1 MVLSN
6 TDLNL
11 KKRVSVVSVSKIDE
25 QLKLMFKNAI
35 KKAYDVEDVDV
46 EIMIPKEKQFGDYSS
61 NVAMK
66 LTKVLHDRPQNIAS
80 KIIENIDL
88 KEYGIKK
95 FDIVGPGFIN
105 IFVDENVI
113 ASLIATIIKSGSN
126 YGKSTYG
133 EGKSY
138 NVEFVSANP
147 TGDLHLGH
155 ARQAAL
161 GDSMCRLLAF
171 AGFKVAREYYI
182 NDLGNQIN
190 NLTLSVIARYNE
202 LLGLTWEFPENG
214 YRGKDII
221 GTAQVIIDEIG
232 DKYKGDTGE
241 EAFAY
246 FKKRSTEL
254 KLDAI
259 KKVLDDFRCHFD
271 IWTSEKENKDKGLTE
286 LALDR
291 LKAAGY
297 VYEADDA
304 TWLATTKFSD
314 DKDRVL
320 IKSDGDYTYFAPDI
334 GYHADKLNRGYDYL
348 VDLLGADH
356 HGYINRMKSSLQML
370 GYTADTLH
378 IEIVQMV
385 RLIKDGEELKMSKR
399 TGNGISIQELCEE
412 IGTDAVRYFFVARAA
427 SSHLDFDMDLATS
440 KSNDNPVYYAQY
452 AYARICSILNSAK
465 EQGFVMDENSTLINN
480 EKEIQLLK
488 QLNEFP
494 SLVVDSAISLAPS
507 KICNYIQKVAQLF
520 HGYYGECRVIDQDN
534 ISLSSQRL
542 ALLEATRIVL
552 QNAFN
557 LIAIECK
564 EKM

>member
-1 MVLSN
+1 M
-6 TDLNL
+6 
-11 KKRVSVVSVSKIDE
+11 SVKIDE
-25 QLKLMFKNAI
+25 QLKLMFKEAVKTAFDI
-35 KKAYDVEDVDV
+35 DDLEV

-66 LTKVLHDRPQNIAS
+66 LTKVLHDKPQNIAN
-80 KIIENIDL
+80 KIVESIDL
-88 KEYGIKK
+88 AKYGIKK

-113 ASLIATIIKSGSN
+113 ASLIAAIIKAGKN
-126 YGKSTYG
+126 YGRSDYG
-133 EGKSY
+133 AGKSY

-171 AGFKVAREYYI
+171 AGFGVAREYYI

-214 YRGKDII
+214 YHGKDII
-221 GTAQVIIDEIG
+221 GTAQTIIDEIG
-232 DKYKGDTGE
+232 DKYKGDNSD

-286 LALDR
+286 KALER
-291 LKAAGY
+291 LKEAGY
-297 VYEADDA
+297 VYEQDDA

-385 RLIKDGEELKMSKR
+385 RLIKNGEEMKMSKR

-440 KSNDNPVYYAQY
+440 TSNDNPVYYAQY

-465 EQGFVMDENSTLINN
+465 EQGIEMDVNSTLINN

-494 SLVVDSAISLAPS
+494 SLVVDAAITLSPS

-542 ALLEATRIVL
+542 ALLEATRTVL

-557 LIAIECK
+557 LIAIDCK

>member
-1 MVLSN
+1 MVLLN
-6 TDLNL
+6 IDLSL
-11 KKRVSVVSVSKIDE
+11 RKRVSVVSVSKIDD

-35 KKAYDVEDVDV
+35 KKAFDIDDVEV
-46 EIMIPKEKQFGDYSS
+46 EMMIPKEKQFGDYSS

-66 LTKVLHDRPQNIAS
+66 LTKVLHDRPQSIAA
-80 KIIENIDL
+80 KIVENIDL

-113 ASLIATIIKSGSN
+113 ASLIATIIKSGSD
-126 YGKSTYG
+126 YGRSKYG

-138 NVEFVSANP
+138 NIEFVSANP

-171 AGFKVAREYYI
+171 AGFRVAREYYI

-190 NLTLSVIARYNE
+190 NLTLSVMARYNE
-202 LLGLTWEFPENG
+202 LFGVSWEFPEDG

-221 GTAQVIIDEIG
+221 GTAQQIIDEIG
-232 DKYKGDTGE
+232 DKYKGVNNE

-286 LALDR
+286 KALDR
-291 LKAAGY
+291 LKDAGY
-297 VYEADDA
+297 VYEKEDA
-304 TWLATTKFSD
+304 TWLDTTKFSD

-320 IKSDGDYTYFAPDI
+320 IKSDGAYTYFAPDI

-356 HGYINRMKSSLQML
+356 HGYINRMKSALQML
-370 GYTADTLH
+370 GYTAETLH

-385 RLIKDGEELKMSKR
+385 RLIKNGEEMKMSKR

-440 KSNDNPVYYAQY
+440 TSNDNPVYYAQY

-465 EQGFVMDENSTLINN
+465 EQGIVMDENSTLINN

-494 SLVVDSAISLAPS
+494 SLVVDAAISLSQS